1 MIRRDDL
8 IMEKKNFTAEDLRKQ
23 CEEAKKNYETLN
35 EQLKQV
41 EQEEEENR
49 RAQLAIEKES
59 RKKEVDEAFDKYNE
73 LLKAYI
79 KDYGVYSITTSSDD
93 LNWWPKLW
101 RGFF

>member
-1 MIRRDDL
+1 
-8 IMEKKNFTAEDLRKQ
+8 MENKKDFTAEDLRKQ
-23 CEEAKKNYETLN
+23 CEEAREKFEALN

-41 EQEEEENR
+41 EQEEEER
-49 RAQLAIEKES
+49 KKAQLAIEKEN

-79 KDYGVYSITTSSDD
+79 KDYGVYSITTSCDD
-93 LNWWPKLW
+93 FNWWPKLW